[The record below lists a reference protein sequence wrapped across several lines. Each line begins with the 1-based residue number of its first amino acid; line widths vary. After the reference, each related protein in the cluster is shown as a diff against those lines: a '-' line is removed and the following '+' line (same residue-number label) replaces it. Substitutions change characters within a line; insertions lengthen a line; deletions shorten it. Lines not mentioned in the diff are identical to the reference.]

1 MKHSWIIVIGFLT
14 LVSCNNKGQQ
24 NNIESQE
31 KLEMWYNNVFSQTA
45 EDTATTIP
53 NYAYSTDWMRRY
65 VDYITEHFEG
75 PEDIWFSKDTA
86 EGFDCRYW
94 TLAYVDGDTI
104 PELLLYGG
112 CQASGSIIFSQ
123 YGGKVYASPQGRF
136 SYIKGANGLLHSKWQ
151 YEYDVFGE
159 IYEMKNGQ
167 FTELYSYDCT
177 FNFSDSNEADSLRS
191 VRQALDSLYYSKGTS
206 TYFPFPEKKMTI
218 DILTGGE

>member
-1 MKHSWIIVIGFLT
+1 MA
-14 LVSCNNKGQQ
+14 SCTPSLQ
-24 NNIESQE
+24 NHELPNSLG
-31 KLEMWYNNVFSQTA
+31 LEDWCNNVFSQAA

-65 VDYITEHFEG
+65 VDYITEHFEER
-75 PEDIWFSKDTA
+75 EDIWFSKDTA

-94 TLAYVDGDTI
+94 TMAYVDGDTI

-112 CQASGSIIFSQ
+112 CRASGSIILTQ
-123 YGGKVYASPQGRF
+123 YGGKVYASPKGRF
-136 SYIKGANGLLHSKWQ
+136 FYIKGAKGLLQSKWQ

-177 FNFSDSNEADSLRS
+177 FNFSDSNEADSLRG